1 MFVLSGYIYNISSYF
16 IFLDP
21 FDSNKCKKRSNR
33 KKTHHFGFSHV
44 LVERELFCP
53 PQSHALLTKVGPGG
67 AARPAPAVDGIAVL
81 VLDEQVALLGLAV
94 DVVAGV
100 DLDVRVDD
108 GDELAAVQC
117 QVLHHLLGVRELDG
131 VPREVALAVGVLDVE
146 PEDVEGQLV
155 LLEAGVHGAHV
166 LLVVVVPAALVVGG
180 GEEGRQ
186 GGGARQLA

>member
-1 MFVLSGYIYNISSYF
+1 M
-16 IFLDP
+16 
-21 FDSNKCKKRSNR
+21 
-33 KKTHHFGFSHV
+33 
-44 LVERELFCP
+44 
-53 PQSHALLTKVGPGG
+53 
-67 AARPAPAVDGIAVL
+67 
-81 VLDEQVALLGLAV
+81 
-94 DVVAGV
+94 VAGV